1 MDKGLTLDQVLY
13 AALKN
18 DLVENRHTDAVL
30 SFFDEGAAKVVHSA
44 GCHRIALTAKSSLFH
59 NILVENQVEIEFN
72 FFPKHKF
79 LPAVRRSTCGSYLG
93 VNLPPK
99 TSDALNLTKFNR
111 MLLISQRSINCYYKQ
126 TVTIRE
132 LSL

>member
-79 LPAVRRSTCGSYLG
+79 FIIESIFLCYTSHIQGS
-93 VNLPPK
+93 VK
-99 TSDALNLTKFNR
+99 TD
-111 MLLISQRSINCYYKQ
+111 KQ
-126 TVTIRE
+126 E
-132 LSL
+132 